1 MALLKSAHGGNIRE
15 AAALLGICAEQLLD
29 FSANINPLG
38 MPESLKR
45 AIIDNMACASCG
57 PTPNIS
63 TWAPFLAAA
72 TAWASRMI
80 CM

>member
-15 AAALLGICAEQLLD
+15 AAALLGISAEQLLD

-45 AIIDNMACASCG
+45 AHPRQYG
-57 PTPNIS
+57 LRRTLP
-63 TWAPFLAAA
+63 
-72 TAWASRMI
+72 
-80 CM
+80 